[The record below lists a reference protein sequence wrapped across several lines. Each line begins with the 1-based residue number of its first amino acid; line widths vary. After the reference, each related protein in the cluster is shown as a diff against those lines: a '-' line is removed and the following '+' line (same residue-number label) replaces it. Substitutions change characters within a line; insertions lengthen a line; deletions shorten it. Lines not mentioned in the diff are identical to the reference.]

1 MWAPA
6 HNDTFTFVAHPGS
19 TPSVE
24 RVDLLACSIAQQSCD
39 VSARDVGGAG
49 GDQVIAL
56 DMPLG

>member
-24 RVDLLACSIAQQSCD
+24 RVDLLACSIAQQS
-39 VSARDVGGAG
+39 
-49 GDQVIAL
+49 
-56 DMPLG
+56 